1 MQKRNIGLY
10 TKVSEEEK
18 NIIYEKMKSANTN
31 NMRGYLRKM
40 ATEGYIISVD
50 MNNIK
55 ELVILLRSISNNIN
69 QIAKRTNETGN
80 FYAEEMKELQQQY
93 QKIWCSVE
101 QILNQLLIK
110 NKNLYLLTANAY
122 GANDFNLFGL

>member
-40 ATEGYIISVD
+40 ATEGYVISVD

-101 QILNQLLIK
+101 QILNQ
-110 NKNLYLLTANAY
+110 
-122 GANDFNLFGL
+122 FS

>member
-31 NMRGYLRKM
+31 NMRGYIRKM

-101 QILNQLLIK
+101 QILNQ
-110 NKNLYLLTANAY
+110 
-122 GANDFNLFGL
+122 FS

>member
-1 MQKRNIGLY
+1 MKKRNIGLY

-101 QILNQLLIK
+101 QILNQ
-110 NKNLYLLTANAY
+110 
-122 GANDFNLFGL
+122 FS

>member
-31 NMRGYLRKM
+31 NMRGHLRKM

-50 MNNIK
+50 MNSIK

-101 QILNQLLIK
+101 QILNQ
-110 NKNLYLLTANAY
+110 
-122 GANDFNLFGL
+122 FS

>member
-40 ATEGYIISVD
+40 ATELYIISVD

-101 QILNQLLIK
+101 QILNQ
-110 NKNLYLLTANAY
+110 
-122 GANDFNLFGL
+122 FS

>member
-40 ATEGYIISVD
+40 VTEGYIISVD
-50 MNNIK
+50 MNSIK

-101 QILNQLLIK
+101 QILNQ
-110 NKNLYLLTANAY
+110 
-122 GANDFNLFGL
+122 FS

>member
-50 MNNIK
+50 MNSIK

-80 FYAEEMKELQQQY
+80 FYAEEMQELQQQY
-93 QKIWCSVE
+93 KKIWCSVE
-101 QILNQLLIK
+101 QILNQ
-110 NKNLYLLTANAY
+110 
-122 GANDFNLFGL
+122 FS

>member
-1 MQKRNIGLY
+1 MQKRKIGLY

-18 NIIYEKMKSANTN
+18 NIIYEKMQLAGTN

-50 MNNIK
+50 MSCIQ
-55 ELVILLRSISNNIN
+55 EMVILLRSISNNIN

-80 FYAEEMKELQQQY
+80 FYAEEMKELQKQY
-93 QKIWCSVE
+93 QKIWCCLE
-101 QILNQLLIK
+101 QILNQ
-110 NKNLYLLTANAY
+110 
-122 GANDFNLFGL
+122 FS

>member
-1 MQKRNIGLY
+1 MQKRTIGLY

-18 NIIYEKMKSANTN
+18 DIIHEKMKLAGTN

-101 QILNQLLIK
+101 QILNQ
-110 NKNLYLLTANAY
+110 
-122 GANDFNLFGL
+122 FS

>member
-31 NMRGYLRKM
+31 NIRGYLRKM

-101 QILNQLLIK
+101 QILNQ
-110 NKNLYLLTANAY
+110 
-122 GANDFNLFGL
+122 FS

>member
-1 MQKRNIGLY
+1 MPKRNIGLY

-50 MNNIK
+50 INSIK

-101 QILNQLLIK
+101 QILNQ
-110 NKNLYLLTANAY
+110 
-122 GANDFNLFGL
+122 FS

>member
-1 MQKRNIGLY
+1 MQKRTIGLY

-18 NIIYEKMKSANTN
+18 DIIHEKMKLAGTN

-40 ATEGYIISVD
+40 ATEGYVISVD

-101 QILNQLLIK
+101 QILNQ
-110 NKNLYLLTANAY
+110 
-122 GANDFNLFGL
+122 FS

>member
-1 MQKRNIGLY
+1 MQKRTIGLY

-18 NIIYEKMKSANTN
+18 NIIHEKMKSANTN

-101 QILNQLLIK
+101 QILNQ
-110 NKNLYLLTANAY
+110 
-122 GANDFNLFGL
+122 FS

>member
-10 TKVSEEEK
+10 TKVSKKKK

-101 QILNQLLIK
+101 QILNQ
-110 NKNLYLLTANAY
+110 
-122 GANDFNLFGL
+122 FS

>member
-18 NIIYEKMKSANTN
+18 DIIHEKMKLAGTN

-40 ATEGYIISVD
+40 ATEGYVISVD
-50 MNNIK
+50 MNSIQ

-93 QKIWCSVE
+93 QKIWCSV
-101 QILNQLLIK
+101 
-110 NKNLYLLTANAY
+110 
-122 GANDFNLFGL
+122 

>member
-1 MQKRNIGLY
+1 MQKRSIGLY

-18 NIIYEKMKSANTN
+18 EIIDEKMKLSGTN

-40 ATEGYIISVD
+40 AVEGYIVYVD
-50 MNNIK
+50 MSNVQ
-55 ELVILLRSISNNIN
+55 ELVVLLRSITNNIN

-80 FYAEEMKELQQQY
+80 FYAEEMKELQKQY

-101 QILNQLLIK
+101 QILNQ
-110 NKNLYLLTANAY
+110 
-122 GANDFNLFGL
+122 FS

>member
-80 FYAEEMKELQQQY
+80 FYAEEMKTLQKQY

-101 QILNQLLIK
+101 QILNQ
-110 NKNLYLLTANAY
+110 
-122 GANDFNLFGL
+122 FS